1 MKERVDPTLANELT
15 EGSPEKK
22 IDVLFAYMEARGQ
35 SYYDEVVTQLE
46 HALQCANLAQL
57 ANGDAIQITAALL
70 HDIGHFLMVEHAENA
85 DFHTQDFLHEEV
97 GAAYIAPFF
106 IEAVTE
112 PVKLHVP
119 AKRYIC
125 TTDSTYYNTLS
136 QASKHSFQLQGGL
149 MSGRERTEF
158 ESNPYYQNAV
168 HLRKWDDLAKVKN
181 LETPELET
189 YRDAVAH
196 CLK

>member
-1 MKERVDPTLANELT
+1 
-15 EGSPEKK
+15 
-22 IDVLFAYMEARGQ
+22 MEARGQ

-70 HDIGHFLMVEHAENA
+70 HDIGHFLMDEHAENA

-136 QASKHSFQLQGGL
+136 EASKHSFQLQGGL
-149 MSGRERTEF
+149 MSDRERTEF

-181 LETPELET
+181 LETPKLET

-196 CLK
+196 CLI